1 MERFNI
7 RCPDHFPM
15 KCNLSPADKDYLL
28 TGEKY
33 KAFFIFQ
40 YKEQDEWLS
49 PAIETYFNERTW
61 RLFNAGKEGGT
72 GTKFCNVCR
81 YALSSDFGIVSL
93 TPLNYNVFQ
102 EIGLMQGI
110 QKQLLYTVNPARLK
124 ETPLPFD
131 MGDQIYIEHKDKSSL
146 IAGLDKKIPLILDKV
161 QLLSGVESERRKS
174 IKIKLEKLS
183 PDAKE
188 ILKALVLEGPR
199 KFLGDINDDIVRL
212 SREYPHLKM
221 DTLKELSLQGFIL
234 VDISSAGSRS
244 VRNTT
249 LNESYRRYLED
260 LLWED

>member
-28 TGEKY
+28 TDEKY

-49 PAIETYFNERTW
+49 PTIETYFNEKTW

-81 YALSSDFGIVSL
+81 YALSSDFGIAAL
-93 TPLNYNVFQ
+93 TPFNHNVFQ
-102 EIGLMQGI
+102 EIGLMQGL
-110 QKQLLYTVNPARLK
+110 QKQLLYIVNPDRLK
-124 ETPLPFD
+124 EPPLPFD

-146 IAGLDKKIPLILDKV
+146 ITGLDKKIPLILDKV
-161 QLLSGVESERRKS
+161 QLLSGFESEKRKN
-174 IKIKLEKLS
+174 IKKKLDKLS
-183 PDAKE
+183 ADAKE
-188 ILKALVLEGPR
+188 ILKVLVLEGPR
-199 KFLGDINDDIVRL
+199 KFLGEIDGNILRL
-212 SREYPHLKM
+212 VREYPHLNM
-221 DTLKELSLQGFIL
+221 DSLKELVSQGFISFE
-234 VDISSAGSRS
+234 ISSAGSRS
-244 VRNTT
+244 VRYSY
-249 LNESYRRYLED
+249 LNESFRRNLED